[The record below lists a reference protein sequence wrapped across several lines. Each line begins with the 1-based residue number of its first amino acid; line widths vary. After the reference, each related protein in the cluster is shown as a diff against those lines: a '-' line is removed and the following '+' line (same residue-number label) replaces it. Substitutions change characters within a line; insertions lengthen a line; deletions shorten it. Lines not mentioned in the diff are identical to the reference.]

1 MSEDTCYRRLFL
13 DIGPRLQGLLAR
25 QMRRKSTATIA
36 RLLLRELHDELGQQ
50 AQPSISA
57 EAPVDA
63 LTAREMEVL
72 TLLARRYANKEIAQ
86 EMFITPN
93 TVKRHT
99 LQVFAKLG
107 VNDRRTAVEKARQ
120 LGLLND
126 EL

>member
-1 MSEDTCYRRLFL
+1 
-13 DIGPRLQGLLAR
+13 
-25 QMRRKSTATIA
+25 
-36 RLLLRELHDELGQQ
+36 
-50 AQPSISA
+50 
-57 EAPVDA
+57 
-63 LTAREMEVL
+63 
-72 TLLARRYANKEIAQ
+72 LLARRYANKEIAQ